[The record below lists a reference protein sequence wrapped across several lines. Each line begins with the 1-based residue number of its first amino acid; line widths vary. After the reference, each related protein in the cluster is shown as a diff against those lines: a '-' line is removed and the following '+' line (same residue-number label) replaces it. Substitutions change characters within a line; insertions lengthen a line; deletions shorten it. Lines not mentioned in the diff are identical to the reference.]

1 MAQRAA
7 VSAITETYT
16 NLPLTAYRPMTAI
29 RKGPSAAPARGAS
42 GAFLAL
48 GAQMRGPWPEVP
60 ESGQPQDVVI
70 GMDRGAWK

>member
-1 MAQRAA
+1 
-7 VSAITETYT
+7 
-16 NLPLTAYRPMTAI
+16 
-29 RKGPSAAPARGAS
+29 
-42 GAFLAL
+42 LAL